1 MKQKAFSNSLNNQ
14 NKMGKL
20 NNSFSTEYGD
30 YFDDIHSEFA
40 EEMMRTK
47 SVKQNKEKQEE
58 EKKEREKC
66 EHSKCESKK
75 SKKEC

>member
-47 SVKQNKEKQEE
+47 SVKQKKEKNVNIQNASQRNA
-58 EKKEREKC
+58 KKNVN
-66 EHSKCESKK
+66 
-75 SKKEC
+75 